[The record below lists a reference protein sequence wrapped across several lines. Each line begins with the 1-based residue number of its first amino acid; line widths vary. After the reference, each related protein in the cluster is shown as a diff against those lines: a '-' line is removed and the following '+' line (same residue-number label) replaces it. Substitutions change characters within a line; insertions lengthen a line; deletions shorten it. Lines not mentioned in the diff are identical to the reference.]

1 MVGCGWDDAGGCS
14 DVGGS
19 WVGEAEG
26 VGVGVGSCVGAGADA
41 SAICQLDAFRCC
53 RLAKPSKA
61 RPEGVLGATG
71 CSWPLMI
78 GVPCIG
84 HFPVASLLPVVPG
97 MLIMPVTPIQKLANP
112 ARSSKRQA
120 HPIQI
125 LFTRQNVP
133 LIFASRLPV
142 SCSDIPVVYVP
153 CSRVR

>member
-41 SAICQLDAFRCC
+41 SA
-53 RLAKPSKA
+53 
-61 RPEGVLGATG
+61 
-71 CSWPLMI
+71 
-78 GVPCIG
+78 
-84 HFPVASLLPVVPG
+84 
-97 MLIMPVTPIQKLANP
+97 
-112 ARSSKRQA
+112 
-120 HPIQI
+120 
-125 LFTRQNVP
+125 

-153 CSRVR
+153 CSRIR